1 MKLQDLSLQ
10 AKRGNPLRL
19 PRRLRSPRNDRR
31 GFTLIEL
38 LIVITITALV
48 GTTGIVLTNRSLAHR
63 ELNTITQL
71 IESEIRQAQT
81 DAFAQ
86 KNDSSHSVV
95 ISTSSI
101 TRDGIITPIDA
112 EVEISGTDEFVFEKG
127 SLVPVTAGTL
137 TITLGNQ
144 MADIELSTYGVLE
157 ITTGDV
163 SP

>member
-1 MKLQDLSLQ
+1 MK
-10 AKRGNPLRL
+10 
-19 PRRLRSPRNDRR
+19 

-48 GTTGIVLTNRSLAHR
+48 GTTGIVLTNRTLAHR
-63 ELNTITQL
+63 ELDTITQI

-86 KNDSSHSVV
+86 KNDSSHSV
-95 ISTSSI
+95 
-101 TRDGIITPIDA
+101 IITTTSIIRDDITTLFDA
-112 EVEISGTDEFVFEKG
+112 EIEISGTDEFVFEKG

-144 MADIELSTYGVLE
+144 MADIELRTYGVLE